1 MPNFT
6 RYSVLFKE
14 RVPGSVNDRYL
25 SALQG
30 AIFGADTAIH
40 WMQFK
45 SREDRRTLNS
55 AAFKLQKVRK
65 NAN

>member
-25 SALQG
+25 SVLQG
-30 AIFGADTAIH
+30 AILGADTAIH
-40 WMQFK
+40 WIQWK
-45 SREDRRTLNS
+45 SRNRRTLNP
-55 AAFKLQKVRK
+55 AASKSEQVQK

>member
-14 RVPGSVNDRYL
+14 RALGLVNDRY
-25 SALQG
+25 SSVLQG
-30 AIFGADTAIH
+30 AILGADTAIH
-40 WMQFK
+40 WIQWK
-45 SREDRRTLNS
+45 SRNRRTLNP
-55 AAFKLQKVRK
+55 AASKLEQVQK

>member
-14 RVPGSVNDRYL
+14 RALGSVNDKYL

-30 AIFGADTAIH
+30 VILGADTAIH

-45 SREDRRTLNS
+45 SRKNRLILNP
-55 AAFKLQKVRK
+55 AAFK
-65 NAN
+65 